1 MIKTLMEKKIWYY
14 SLIILSFLK
23 LTTRLHRALKNGAMK
38 SYTTHTGHNAFLALV
53 MLTFFI
59 LMQKKKIL
67 M

>member
-1 MIKTLMEKKIWYY
+1 MEKKLWYY
-14 SLIILSFLK
+14 SLMPFLK
-23 LTTRLHRALKNGAMK
+23 LTTRLHHALKNGAVK
-38 SYTTHTGHNAFLALV
+38 SYTTHTGSNAFLASV